1 MRLLATLCCAASV
14 VVFVAP
20 AHAAWPAVPPM
31 DWSKV
36 SIDDFDDAEL
46 DVPVLLHHFAQVANA
61 VVEEG
66 PNRGFFAIKVNREPK
81 DNEPYNARIQEN
93 ALSLAYFY
101 TTKRPWNPYH
111 GSDAVRVRLEAMMD
125 FWCRIQHPESG
136 LFSEYGPT
144 NFSLAPTGFG
154 IMHMA
159 RTLELLNAKG
169 GPKVDQAIFDRTLAA
184 QRKAI
189 MAMLTRDDVFGWGS
203 GWSNQWS
210 GTLLAASTYLTMRPD
225 DAEMRAAFL
234 PAVERAAKTFQSP
247 AGYLYESNGPD
258 IGYSGVHE
266 NNVRVAWQKLAAFQ
280 EVRAAI
286 VAEDDRYVRF
296 VAHQSVPQP
305 GTNLLFTNA
314 GVDTRTQHSQQGPK
328 IRPIAEL
335 SQLSRGLTTTTDELA
350 SENKRKRE
358 ALRAN
363 WPNFQPLTIPSAY
376 AYQPGPLFT
385 AVKGYVP
392 WTPSIAERNAARA
405 NWPCNDASPFTRV
418 AHDGKHNAGFVYVNR
433 PAAYYAVFN
442 YGKPAKPQT
451 FGVGLVWNNDFGV
464 ALQTVAMSEWK
475 LGTVVGEQL
484 VREQQPLYPKWT
496 IAGAAVGEP
505 AAGYA
510 DLPAGD
516 AVATYD
522 LPGGGSKSIA
532 FSADRI
538 TVTVTAKGAI
548 VERLPLLLAKGDD
561 AKSAGN
567 ELVVVRRGHKFVVR
581 ADGATLTL
589 GKPSPVSKTS
599 DDFSRAELR
608 LDAKDRLTYTLLFE
622 PTK

>member
-1 MRLLATLCCAASV
+1 MKFLASICCSASL
-14 VVFVAP
+14 ALTTA
-20 AHAAWPAVPPM
+20 AHAAWPEVPAM

-36 SIDDFDDAEL
+36 SVDDFDDAEL
-46 DVPVLLHHFAQVANA
+46 DVPVLLHNFAQVANA

-66 PNRGFFAIKVNREPK
+66 PNRGFLAIKINREPK

-101 TTKRPWNPYH
+101 ATDRPWNPYH
-111 GSDAVRVRLEAMMD
+111 GSDAVRVRLEAMLD

-159 RTLELLNAKG
+159 RTLDLLGAPDS
-169 GPKVDQAIFDRTLAA
+169 PKIDQAIFDRTMAA

-189 MAMLTRDDVFGWGS
+189 MAMLTRDEVFGWGS

-247 AGYLYESNGPD
+247 AGYLYESHGPD

-266 NNVRVAWQKLAAFQ
+266 TNVRLAWQKLAAFPD
-280 EVRAAI
+280 VRAAI
-286 VAEDDRYVRF
+286 VAEDERYVRF
-296 VAHQSVPQP
+296 VSHQSVPQP
-305 GTNLLFTNA
+305 GTKTLFINA

-328 IRPIAEL
+328 VRPIAEL
-335 SQLSRGLTTTTDELA
+335 SLLSRGLTTTTEELA
-350 SENKRKRE
+350 AENKGKRE
-358 ALRAN
+358 SLRAN
-363 WPNFQPLTIPSAY
+363 WPTFRPMTIPSAY

-385 AVKGYVP
+385 AVNGYVP
-392 WTPSIAERNAARA
+392 WCPTPSQRDEARVQ
-405 NWPCNDASPFTRV
+405 WPCNDASLFTRV
-418 AHDGKHNAGFVYVNR
+418 AHDGKHNAGFVYLNR
-433 PAAYYAVFN
+433 PAAYYAIFN

-451 FGVGLVWNNDFGV
+451 FGLGLVWNKDFGV
-464 ALQTVAMSEWK
+464 ALQPVAMSEWK
-475 LGTVVGEQL
+475 FGTVVGDKL
-484 VREQQPLYPKWT
+484 VREQQPLYPTWT
-496 IAGAAVGEP
+496 IAGAKQP
-505 AAGYA
+505 QSKPGYA

-522 LPGGGSKSIA
+522 LPGGGTKSIT
-532 FSADRI
+532 FGADAI
-538 TVTVTAKGAI
+538 QVEIVANGAI
-548 VERLPLLLAKGDD
+548 VERLPLLLARGDD
-561 AKSAGN
+561 AKTSSAD
-567 ELVVVRRGHKFVVR
+567 LVVIRRGHTFAVR
-581 ADGATLTL
+581 APGATLTL
-589 GKPSPVSKTS
+589 GKAAPISKTS
-599 DDFSRAELR
+599 DDFSRDELR
-608 LDAKDRLTYTLLFE
+608 LEANDRLTYTLSFDAAN
-622 PTK
+622 